1 MIYLFAMCFILE
13 FIVVIMI
20 CYGIHSLDK
29 KIIALSEKFKVNR
42 HTLKFQLRALYDIA
56 NKFKVKVRCQKRILD
71 EKRKAFFRKML
82 KGLIITITLFFFK
95 RTRFKKKVLFIE
107 LLLVLYD
114 TLRADCRI

>member
-1 MIYLFAMCFILE
+1 MIYLFAMFFILE
-13 FIVVIMI
+13 LIVVTMF
-20 CYGIHSLDK
+20 CYGIYLLDK
-29 KIIALSEKFKVNR
+29 KVIAISEKFKVNR

-56 NKFKVKVRCQKRILD
+56 NRFKLKVRCQKRILE
-71 EKRKAFFRKML
+71 EKRRMFIRKMI
-82 KGLIITITLFFFK
+82 KGLLITVTLFFFE